1 MHAGMREARCTR
13 RQAGSQMHIDDLLR
27 LAVERKASDLHLK
40 APQPPVFR
48 VEGDLVFQTEMPKLT
63 PADIS
68 GVLEWVSTPAQ
79 REAFSRDHELDIA
92 YSFSGVGRFR
102 VNVCL
107 QRGSLA
113 MSFRPIPLNVPQIDG
128 LGLPEIAK
136 TLALKPRGL
145 VLVTGPTGHG
155 KSTTLAA
162 MVDYIN
168 ENRRCRI
175 VTVEDPIEFLHRDKA
190 SMVVQ
195 RELGID
201 THSFA
206 TALKH
211 VLRQDPD
218 VILIGEMRD
227 LPTMQAALTAA
238 ETGHLVL
245 GTLHTVSAVQTVDRI
260 IDVFPPYQ
268 QPQVRLQLSTLLEG
282 VLCQTLLP
290 RVGGGRIL
298 AVEVMI
304 GSPAVGSLIREG
316 KTHQLSTVLQTSA
329 QAGMQTLDH
338 ALKSLYQ
345 KKQITLH
352 DAMSKA
358 NSPDELKRLIG
369 VHGL

>member
-1 MHAGMREARCTR
+1 M
-13 RQAGSQMHIDDLLR
+13 QQMHIDDLLR
-27 LAVERKASDLHLK
+27 MAVEKRASDLHLK
-40 APQPPVFR
+40 VPQPPVFR
-48 VEGDLVFQTEMPKLT
+48 IEGELVFQTDMAKLM
-63 PADIS
+63 PADVM
-68 GVLEWVSTPAQ
+68 GVLEAVTTTEQ
-79 REAFSRDHELDIA
+79 RAAFATEHELDMA
-92 YSFSGVGRFR
+92 YSLSGVGRFR
-102 VNVCL
+102 VNACL
-107 QRGSLA
+107 QRGSVA
-113 MSFRPIPLNVPQIDG
+113 MSFRPIPLNVPQMDA

-136 TLALKPRGL
+136 TLAMKPRGM

-162 MVDYIN
+162 MIDYIN

-175 VTVEDPIEFLHRDKA
+175 ITVEDPIEFLHRDKS

-195 RELGID
+195 RELGMD
-201 THSFA
+201 TNSFSA
-206 TALKH
+206 ALKH

-227 LPTMQAALTAA
+227 LETMQAALTAA

-245 GTLHTVSAVQTVDRI
+245 GTLHTMSAVQTVDRI

-268 QPQVRLQLSTLLEG
+268 QPQVRLQLSSLLEG

-290 RVGGGRIL
+290 RVGGGRVL

-304 GSPAVGSLIREG
+304 GTAAVGSLIREG
-316 KTHQLSTVLQTSA
+316 KTHQLSSVLQTSG

-345 KKQITLH
+345 KKQITLQ
-352 DAMSKA
+352 DALSKA
-358 NSPDELKRLIG
+358 NSPDEFRRLIG
-369 VHGL
+369 APGQ

>member
-1 MHAGMREARCTR
+1 
-13 RQAGSQMHIDDLLR
+13 MHIDDLLR
-27 LAVERKASDLHLK
+27 MAVERMASDLHLK
-40 APQPPVFR
+40 VPQPPVFR
-48 VEGDLVFQTEMPKLT
+48 IEGELVFETSMPKMT
-63 PADIS
+63 PADVM
-68 GVLEWVSTPAQ
+68 GVLESVSTPEQ
-79 REAFSRDHELDIA
+79 RAVFTRDHELDMA
-92 YSFSGVGRFR
+92 YSLSGVGRFR
-102 VNVCL
+102 VNACL
-107 QRGSLA
+107 QRGSVA
-113 MSFRPIPLNVPQIDG
+113 MSFRPIPLNVPQVDG

-162 MVDYIN
+162 MIDYIN

-175 VTVEDPIEFLHRDKA
+175 VTVEDPIEFLHRDKS

-195 RELGID
+195 RELGMD
-201 THSFA
+201 TNSFSA
-206 TALKH
+206 ALKH

-227 LPTMQAALTAA
+227 LQTMQAALTAA

-245 GTLHTVSAVQTVDRI
+245 GTLHTISAVQTVDRI

-268 QPQVRLQLSTLLEG
+268 QPQVRLQLSSLLEG

-304 GSPAVGSLIREG
+304 GTPAVGSLIREG
-316 KTHQLSTVLQTSA
+316 KTHQLNSVLQTSG
-329 QAGMQTLDH
+329 QVGMQTLDY
-338 ALKSLYQ
+338 ALKNLYQ
-345 KKQITLH
+345 KKQITLQ
-352 DAMSKA
+352 DALSKA

-369 VHGL
+369 VHGQ

>member
-1 MHAGMREARCTR
+1 
-13 RQAGSQMHIDDLLR
+13 MHIDDLLR
-27 LAVERKASDLHLK
+27 LAIEKKASDLHLK
-40 APQPPVFR
+40 VPQPPVFR
-48 VEGDLVFQTEMPKLT
+48 IEGDLVFQTDMPKMM
-63 PADIS
+63 PADVMS
-68 GVLEWVSTPAQ
+68 VLESITSPVQ
-79 REAFSRDHELDIA
+79 RDAFNRDHELDMA
-92 YSFSGVGRFR
+92 YSLSGVGRFR

-107 QRGSLA
+107 QRGSVA
-113 MSFRPIPLNVPQIDG
+113 ISFRPIPLSVPHIDG

-162 MVDYIN
+162 MIDHIN
-168 ENRRCRI
+168 DHRRCRI

-195 RELGID
+195 RELGMD
-201 THSFA
+201 TNSFA

-227 LPTMQAALTAA
+227 LQTMQAALTAA

-245 GTLHTVSAVQTVDRI
+245 GTLHTMSAVQTVDRI

-304 GSPAVGSLIREG
+304 GTPAVGSLIREG

-329 QAGMQTLDH
+329 QVGMQTLDF
-338 ALKSLYQ
+338 ALKNLYQ
-345 KKQITLH
+345 KKLITLH
-352 DAMSKA
+352 DALSKA
-358 NSPDELKRLIG
+358 DSPDELKRLIG
-369 VHGL
+369 VHGQ

>member
-1 MHAGMREARCTR
+1 
-13 RQAGSQMHIDDLLR
+13 MHIDDLLR
-27 LAVERKASDLHLK
+27 LAVEKNASDLHLK
-40 APQPPVFR
+40 VPQPPVFR
-48 VEGDLVFQTEMPKLT
+48 IEGDLVFQTDMPKMMPGDVL
-63 PADIS
+63 
-68 GVLEWVSTPAQ
+68 GVMESVTTLEQ
-79 REAFSRDHELDIA
+79 REAFNRDHELDMA
-92 YSFSGVGRFR
+92 YSLSGVGRFR

-107 QRGSLA
+107 QRGSVA
-113 MSFRPIPLNVPQIDG
+113 ISFRPIPLTVPHIDG

-162 MVDYIN
+162 MIDHIN
-168 ENRRCRI
+168 DNRRCRI

-195 RELGID
+195 RELGMD

-227 LPTMQAALTAA
+227 LQTMQAALTAA

-245 GTLHTVSAVQTVDRI
+245 GTLHTMSAVQTVDRI

-268 QPQVRLQLSTLLEG
+268 QPQVSTLLEG

-304 GSPAVGSLIREG
+304 GTPAVGSLIREG

-329 QAGMQTLDH
+329 QVGMQTLDY
-338 ALKSLYQ
+338 ALKNLYQ
-345 KKQITLH
+345 KKQITLQ
-352 DAMSKA
+352 DALSKA
-358 NSPDELKRLIG
+358 DSPDELKRLIG
-369 VHGL
+369 VYGQ